1 MQTQAISANSLGK
14 TEAKERGGKNYLRAI
29 GRFFGFDFLYASF
42 LMVFFFKYTEIFRP
56 IQREIDL
63 TAALFV
69 LLILGWGAIIVQK
82 GYKKNTFSPLLLPP
96 LFLLG
101 WLLFTLLYSIDFRYG
116 WFITFYYLPTTAAAF
131 LVGYFVIA
139 PDDRRVRNL
148 FLWMVIFAC
157 FLSYLNIESYYL
169 DRGLAKYWISADFDN
184 WSSYIDRS
192 LVIVS
197 AATIIISS
205 LFALFAR
212 RLPFSYIDLKL
223 FKIRDM
229 YVFVLLLALFL
240 LGVLH
245 GGSRQG
251 FVLFLTMPLLAYL
264 LFYISKHHSRRL
276 YFSFMLLLI
285 SSGIFFFFYYFLGDV
300 FQTSVYRRTIDDI
313 EYHGFS
319 PTRVKLWTFSW
330 MLIQE
335 RTLAGVGFGG
345 FREAIG
351 NYGLYTYPHNLF
363 LEIWIELGLLGL
375 LILFVWIVLFCKGGL
390 TVLRE
395 RRDSLFIPTLL
406 LALLWF
412 LSLQVSG
419 SWVESRFSAAFAG
432 IFAGRIAIASF
443 RNRPA
448 NSRNR
453 ALKSADGRGLP
464 AVEGRLNGRQVGFYS
479 REGA

>member
-1 MQTQAISANSLGK
+1 MQTQAVISNSWEGAK
-14 TEAKERGGKNYLRAI
+14 AKEDGSKNYLRAI
-29 GRFFGFDFLYASF
+29 GRFFGFDFLYVSF

-56 IQREIDL
+56 IQSEIDL

-69 LLILGWGAIIVQK
+69 LLILGWGGIIVQRR
-82 GYKKNTFSPLLLPP
+82 YKKNTFSPLLLPP

-101 WLLFTLLYSIDFRYG
+101 WLLFTLLYSLDFRYG
-116 WFITFYYLPTTAAAF
+116 WFMTLYYLPTTAAAF
-131 LVGYFVIA
+131 LIGYFVIA

-148 FLWMVIFAC
+148 FIWLGIFAC
-157 FLSYLNIESYYL
+157 FLAYLNIESYYL

-197 AATIIISS
+197 AATVIISF
-205 LFALFAR
+205 LFT
-212 RLPFSYIDLKL
+212 RLSYKRFFYVKFL
-223 FKIRDM
+223 KIR
-229 YVFVLLLALFL
+229 YIFILFLALFFW
-240 LGVLH
+240 GVLH

-251 FVLFLTMPLLAYL
+251 FVLFLTMPLLTYF
-264 LFYISKHHSRRL
+264 LFYISKHSPTKL
-276 YFSFMLLLI
+276 YASFMLLLI
-285 SSGIFFFFYYFLGDV
+285 SLGIFFSFYYFLGDM
-300 FQTSVYRRTIDDI
+300 FQTSVYRRTLDDI

-319 PTRVKLWTFSW
+319 PTRMKLWTFSW
-330 MLIQE
+330 ALIQE
-335 RTLAGVGFGG
+335 RALMGVGFGG

-375 LILFVWIVLFCKGGL
+375 LILFVWIVLFSHGGL
-390 TVLRE
+390 TVLRA
-395 RRDSLFIPTLL
+395 RRDSFFIPTLL

-432 IFAGRIAIASF
+432 IFAGRIAMAS
-443 RNRPA
+443 
-448 NSRNR
+448 SRNR
-453 ALKSADGRGLP
+453 SVNSSNRALNAAGERDWSVAK
-464 AVEGRLNGRQVGFYS
+464 GRLNGR
-479 REGA
+479 